1 MAQLIDGNS
10 IAAEVLE
17 FTAASARDLK
27 LQGIDPHLAVLLVG
41 EDPASLSYVKKKTQ
55 TAAAYGLSSE
65 LISLPSTI
73 SQQDLDDIIEELNQK
88 ESVHGILVQMP
99 LPEHLDAERII
110 SLIRPEKDVDGFHPL
125 NLGQMF
131 RSEAAEELAPCTPK
145 GVVTILQKV
154 VSDFRGQEVVIVGSS
169 NLVGKPLAAMLTN
182 RGATVTVCNS
192 KTKDLKAHT
201 TRADIVVVAVG
212 RPGLLT
218 GDMVKPGAVVID
230 VGINRVD
237 GKLVG
242 DVDFAS
248 VEPVAGFITP
258 VPGGVGPM
266 TVATLM
272 HNVVI
277 AAASIAKVSKS

>member
-55 TAAAYGLSSE
+55 TAATYGLSSE

-73 SQQDLDDIIEELNQK
+73 SQQDLDNIIDELNHK

-99 LPEHLDAERII
+99 LPAHLDAERII

-154 VSDFRGQEVVIVGSS
+154 VSEFRGQEVVIVGSS
-169 NLVGKPLAAMLTN
+169 NLVGKPLATMLTN

-201 TRADIVVVAVG
+201 IRADIVVVAVG

-218 GDMVKPGAVVID
+218 GDMVKPGVVVID

-248 VEPVAGFITP
+248 VEPIAGFITP

-277 AAASIAKVSKS
+277 AAANLAKMTKS